1 MRIFG
6 FATPNGL
13 LLGKTD
19 RAVLGYALP
28 SGGFALEERPLSLP
42 PVPFRLPFLRG
53 LYAVYATFRDYAWAM
68 GRGMPEGPMNPLE
81 AVLAVFLNLLL
92 LPLPLLFLFVFPL
105 YLAGSLFSRSE
116 EPFLYYL
123 VYELSSLAFALLF
136 LRLMTLPAPFRPM
149 LRYHGAEHK
158 VAWVLEKGLPLTL
171 EEARRQSI
179 YHPRCGTAFLLL
191 TALLAVVFYGLLL
204 PLSDGVPPHT
214 FLLLKLLLLPVLVA
228 LSYEVHHLVERW
240 PLLALPG
247 LLLQRLTVEEPKEEE
262 LRLALLVAEK
272 LLGEGQTPSPLRALP
287 ASPAPGGP
295 GTSGS

>member
-1 MRIFG
+1 
-6 FATPNGL
+6 
-13 LLGKTD
+13 
-19 RAVLGYALP
+19 
-28 SGGFALEERPLSLP
+28 
-42 PVPFRLPFLRG
+42 
-53 LYAVYATFRDYAWAM
+53 
-68 GRGMPEGPMNPLE
+68 MPEGPMNPLE

-123 VYELSSLAFALLF
+123 VYELSSLAFALLL

-204 PLSDGVPPHT
+204 PLSDGVPPPH
-214 FLLLKLLLLPVLVA
+214 LPPSEA
-228 LSYEVHHLVERW
+228 PPPRSGG
-240 PLLALPG
+240 PLL
-247 LLLQRLTVEEPKEEE
+247 
-262 LRLALLVAEK
+262 
-272 LLGEGQTPSPLRALP
+272 
-287 ASPAPGGP
+287 
-295 GTSGS
+295 